1 MNQLETPS
9 DTLSQLGVNKI
20 VNAYGPAT
28 ILGGSTLDPRITK
41 VMGEVA
47 RSFVDMD
54 ELLDKVDSKIA
65 SILEVEAAHV
75 TSGAAAGLALSAAAC
90 MTGSDQSK
98 IEKLPDTADFERN
111 EVVVQAGH
119 RNTYDRCLRVSGAR
133 LVMAGIPLGV
143 TRLTQED
150 RLGVQCQLLIA
161 SLTILAFASYQ
172 LIPVINLHNS
182 RRMNALID
190 MWM

>member
-150 RLGVQCQLLIA
+150 RLGVQCS
-161 SLTILAFASYQ
+161 SLSHL
-172 LIPVINLHNS
+172 
-182 RRMNALID
+182 
-190 MWM
+190 